1 MTRME
6 DWDKSYDDF
15 YIKSEKDKKKDDLL
29 REVVGD
35 YLNDTEKKQL
45 LDE

>member
-1 MTRME
+1 MNME

>member
-1 MTRME
+1 ME
-6 DWDKSYDDF
+6 DWEKSYDDF
-15 YIKSEKDKKKDDLL
+15 YIKSEKDKKKDDVL

-35 YLNDTEKKQL
+35 YLNDKEKKQI

>member
-1 MTRME
+1 MNME
-6 DWDKSYDDF
+6 DWEKSYDDF
-15 YIKSEKDKKKDDLL
+15 YIKSEKDKKKDDVL

>member
-1 MTRME
+1 MNME
-6 DWDKSYDDF
+6 DWEKSYDDF
-15 YIKSEKDKKKDDLL
+15 YIKSEKDKKKDDVL

-35 YLNDTEKKQL
+35 YLNDKEKKQI

>member
-1 MTRME
+1 ME

-15 YIKSEKDKKKDDLL
+15 YIKSEKDKKKDDVL

-35 YLNDTEKKQL
+35 YLNDKEKKQI

>member
-1 MTRME
+1 MNME
-6 DWDKSYDDF
+6 DWEKSYDDF

>member
-1 MTRME
+1 ME